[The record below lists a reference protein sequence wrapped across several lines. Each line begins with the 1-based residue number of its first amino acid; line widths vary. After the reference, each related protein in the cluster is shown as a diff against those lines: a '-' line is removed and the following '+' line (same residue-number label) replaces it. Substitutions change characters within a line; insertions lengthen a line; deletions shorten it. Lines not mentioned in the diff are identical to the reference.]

1 MALEAVVFPDDPF
14 NYYNCKEVQSLLGEC
29 WSFDFGDQEQCEN
42 SHFLSTLEIQ
52 TEDHECSGWND
63 QSNVSSK
70 ALIDRPK
77 RCRYKRRKNKK
88 EMESQRMAHI
98 ATERNRRKQMNEH
111 LSVLRSLMPDSHVQK
126 YWHCKI
132 DQVDQASIIGG
143 AINYVKELE
152 QQLQQLGAH
161 KEMEGQS
168 SKCEDDISSPPFSEF
183 FTCPQYSASPGQGN
197 DSVPMNEWTSLTQ
210 SAIADIEVTMVE
222 THANLKV
229 RSKRRPKQLL
239 RLVSGLQSV
248 GLTVLHLNVTT
259 AEPFVLYCLT
269 LKVEDGCQMTSGDEI
284 AAAANQI
291 LSSIQE

>member
-1 MALEAVVFPDDPF
+1 MALEAVVFPEDPF
-14 NYYNCKEVQSLLGEC
+14 NYYNCKEVQSLLGES
-29 WSFDFGDQEQCEN
+29 WSFDFGNQEQCEN
-42 SHFLSTLEIQ
+42 NHFPSIPENQ
-52 TEDHECSGWND
+52 TEDHECSEWNH
-63 QSNVSSK
+63 QSNASSK

-126 YWHCKI
+126 
-132 DQVDQASIIGG
+132 VDQASIIGG

-168 SKCEDDISSPPFSEF
+168 SKCEDNTSSSPFSEF
-183 FTCPQYSASPGQGN
+183 FTCPQYSTSRGQGN
-197 DSVPMNEWTSLTQ
+197 DSVPMNEWMALTQ
-210 SAIADIEVTMVE
+210 SATADIEVTMVE

-259 AEPFVLYCLT
+259 SEQFVLYCLLSR
-269 LKVEDGCQMTSGDEI
+269 LKMVAS
-284 AAAANQI
+284 
-291 LSSIQE
+291 

>member
-1 MALEAVVFPDDPF
+1 MALEAVVFPEDPF
-14 NYYNCKEVQSLLGEC
+14 NYYNCKEVQSLLGES
-29 WSFDFGDQEQCEN
+29 WSFDFGDQEQCGN
-42 SHFLSTLEIQ
+42 KHFLSIPESQ
-52 TEDHECSGWND
+52 TEDRECSEWNH
-63 QSNVSSK
+63 QPNVSST
-70 ALIDRPK
+70 AVIDRLK
-77 RCRYKRRKNKK
+77 RRRFKSRKNKK

-126 YWHCKI
+126 
-132 DQVDQASIIGG
+132 VDQASIIGG

-168 SKCEDDISSPPFSEF
+168 SNCGDNTCSPFSEF
-183 FTCPQYSASPGQGN
+183 FTCPQYSTSPGQGN
-197 DSVPMNEWTSLTQ
+197 DSVPMNEWMAFTQ
-210 SAIADIEVTMVE
+210 SAIADIEATMVE

-229 RSKRRPKQLL
+229 RSKRRPRQLL

-259 AEPFVLYCLT
+259 AENFVLYCLT
-269 LKVEDGCQMTSGDEI
+269 LKVEDDCKLTSGDDI

-291 LSSIQE
+291 LSSIQER

>member
-52 TEDHECSGWND
+52 TEDHECSGWNH

-126 YWHCKI
+126 
-132 DQVDQASIIGG
+132 
-143 AINYVKELE
+143 
-152 QQLQQLGAH
+152 LGAH